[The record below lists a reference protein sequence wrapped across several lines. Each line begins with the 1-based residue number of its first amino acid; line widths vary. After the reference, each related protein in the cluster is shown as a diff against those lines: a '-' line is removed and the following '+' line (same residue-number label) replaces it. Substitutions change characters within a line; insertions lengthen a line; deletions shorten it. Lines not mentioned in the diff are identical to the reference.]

1 LLALISGLLGAVIT
15 AIFNY
20 FINIKLINR
29 THKIREQQTAYVYL
43 VKVSLVIAAEIFI
56 KSELKSFMEKAG
68 LTKSGEDFF
77 GIAMC
82 AVLAEGIN
90 KLELENLEEI
100 KKFLRKAE
108 TEKIFDEFF
117 DYKISDELL
126 AEFPRTAVVNYS
138 LFSGYASGTK
148 SIIAIWFAWART
160 GDSTLLT
167 AENIYNQWMTIK
179 NFFASAKAL
188 RDILIEKGNVSDK
201 DAMELVNKQL
211 EEIKKGSAEI
221 TSAKPKLEAA
231 LTSLREEMEKKK
243 ATTAEQLLA

>member
-1 LLALISGLLGAVIT
+1 LVSGLFGAAIT
-15 AIFNY
+15 AICNY

-29 THKIREQQTAYVYL
+29 THKIREQQFAYVYL

-56 KSELKSFMEKAG
+56 KSELQSLMEKEG
-68 LTKSGEDFF
+68 LKKPVGDFF
-77 GIAMC
+77 DIAMC

-100 KKFLRKAE
+100 KKLLRKLE
-108 TEKIFDEFF
+108 TGKTLDELF

-126 AEFPRTAVVNYS
+126 AEFPRTAVVHYS

-148 SIIAIWFAWART
+148 SIFAIWFAWART

-167 AENIYNQWMTIK
+167 AENIYDHWMTIK
-179 NFFASAKAL
+179 SFFDSAKAL
-188 RDILIEKGNVSDK
+188 RTILIEKGNVFDK

-211 EEIKKGSAEI
+211 EEIKKRSAEI
-221 TSAKPKLEAA
+221 TSAKPKLEVA
-231 LTSLREEMEKKK
+231 LIAIRKAMEKKDVR
-243 ATTAEQLLA
+243 